1 MQLALDALRA
11 TNQALV
17 DSRVAQGLNSSQ
29 WYLVAWERSRQMW
42 RVQLRYGGVK
52 HWLGYFHV
60 EEDAGRIADKA
71 LHLIGADERCN
82 WHADGTPTGYGRGVE
97 AHKTSGLLG
106 ASLRE
111 SEWIGVS
118 EHKDPKLKTGTKGW
132 RARLRLA
139 YCRWKKTPCAET
151 LRQENPVKCKCKT
164 EQHWFSHPSGGCF
177 KTAEE
182 AARRYNAVVRD
193 YGYDKPPYSMPLNP
207 PAGVHW
213 KLTSGP

>member
-1 MQLALDALRA
+1 MWQ
-11 TNQALV
+11 TLV
-17 DSRVAQGLNSSQ
+17 
-29 WYLVAWERSRQMW
+29 
-42 RVQLRYGGVK
+42 RYGGVV
-52 HWLGYFHV
+52 HFLGYFHV
-60 EEDAGRIADKA
+60 EKDASLVVDEA
-71 LHLIGADERCN
+71 LRLIGAGARCN
-82 WHADGTPTGYGRGVE
+82 WLDGTPTGYGRGAE
-97 AHKTSGLLG
+97 THQLSGLLG
-106 ASLRE
+106 ASSRE

-118 EHKDPKLKTGTKGW
+118 EHKDPKLKTGTRGW

-164 EQHWFSHPSGGCF
+164 EQHWFSHPSGGYF